1 MVRGLVARAVTFPS
15 GGENARGGDARRRES
30 LDPPGHRQGGRG
42 ERLFPLFLYLCF
54 VF

>member
-1 MVRGLVARAVTFPS
+1 MVRGPVARAVTFLS
-15 GGENARGGDARRRES
+15 EGENARGGDARRRDR
-30 LDPPGHRQGGRG
+30 LDPPGHRRGGRG